1 MDSVVMTVIDDVDQ
15 MLNRIPHG
23 CGEQTMIT
31 LAPIVYAL
39 KYLYGTNQIQD
50 HHKLRGQRLISR
62 GTIAS
67 ISFPSFST
75 D

>member
-1 MDSVVMTVIDDVDQ
+1 MDSVVVTVIDDVDQ

-62 GTIAS
+62 GIILFILFTPFN
-67 ISFPSFST
+67 IS
-75 D
+75 